1 MPVAKRVIPAISET
15 TRMKR
20 TPPYRHAASHG
31 VAASSDVLLD
41 G

>member
-20 TPPYRHAASHG
+20 TPPYRHTRPRQQR
-31 VAASSDVLLD
+31 LPE
-41 G
+41 